1 MMKMKIRAEKTRGDD
16 PELLGTRLTA
26 VSAEASKAL
35 LAMDEGIVRFE
46 MDVEWADGGRVKVEG
61 RA

>member
-1 MMKMKIRAEKTRGDD
+1 MKIRVEKAIGHD
-16 PELLGTRLTA
+16 PELLGTRIIA
-26 VSAEASKAL
+26 VSAATTKAVEGL
-35 LAMDEGIVRFE
+35 SDDEMARFE